1 MNKKILNTS
10 IAFTFIGVINAAVYI
25 VLMVMGVTPFF
36 MTKAFAFLMIALFFL
51 AVWVP
56 VIINR
61 IFKIN
66 FSLSLVIAYDVFLI
80 MGVLAGTLWEV
91 YKISLVFDKIVHF
104 ASGILIAILAYDLF
118 SAGNKRKLSPVWT
131 FIVVFSITMMIG
143 GLWEIWE
150 FAFDMLFE
158 QNSQS
163 WMGFVGHEVLLDTML
178 DLICDCAGGILG
190 GLYAAITEWNKVRVK
205 TTKHRQVIDVED
217 VAVARQQ

>member
-10 IAFTFIGVINAAVYI
+10 IAFTFIGVINATVYI
-25 VLMVMGVTPFF
+25 ALMVMGVTPFF

-51 AVWVP
+51 AVWAP
-56 VIINR
+56 VIVNR
-61 IFKIN
+61 LFKIE
-66 FSLSLVIAYDVFLI
+66 FSLALVIAFDIFLV

-104 ASGILIAILAYDLF
+104 SSGILIAILAYDVF

-131 FIVVFSITMMIG
+131 FILVFSISMMIG
-143 GLWEIWE
+143 GVWEILE
-150 FAFDMLFE
+150 FGFDVLFE

-163 WMGFVGHEVLLDTML
+163 WMGFVGHDVLLDTML

-190 GLYAAITEWNKVRVK
+190 GLYAALAEWSKVRVK
-205 TTKHRQVIDVED
+205 TTKPRQVIDVED